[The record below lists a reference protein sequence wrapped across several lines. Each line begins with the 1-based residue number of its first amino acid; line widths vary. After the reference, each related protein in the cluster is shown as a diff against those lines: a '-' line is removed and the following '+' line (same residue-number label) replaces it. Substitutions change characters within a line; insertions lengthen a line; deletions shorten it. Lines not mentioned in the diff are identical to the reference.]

1 MITINLLPVREE
13 RRRAGVVQ
21 LLALMGVSLAV
32 SLAVVALMHWS
43 VKSDIEQSVRLAA
56 QTQKQVDQFGPQL
69 KQVEEYRKVKTD
81 IERKLDVIDQLSDAR
96 SGPVHVFN
104 ELSGQIPDR
113 VWIHRIEILD
123 GTITL
128 QGMSLDNEL
137 VALFLTGLEDS
148 RYFKSVEL
156 LKTEAKVKD
165 GFKLNAFEVSA
176 QLTSPAAERR
186 RIEKASAS
194 GSPQDPGNAARG
206 LRALTGKKL

>member
-69 KQVEEYRKVKTD
+69 KQVEEYRTVKTD
-81 IERKLDVIDQLSDAR
+81 IERKLDVIERLSDAR
-96 SGPVHVFN
+96 SGPVHVFD
-104 ELSGQIPDR
+104 ELAAQIPER
-113 VWIHRIEILD
+113 VWLNKIDILD
-123 GTITL
+123 GQITV

-148 RYFKSVEL
+148 SYFKNVEL
-156 LKTEAKVKD
+156 LKTEAKTKD
-165 GFKLNAFEVSA
+165 GFKLNAFEVTA
-176 QLTSPAAERR
+176 FLTSPAAERR
-186 RIEKASAS
+186 QLERGSAS
-194 GSPQDPGNAARG
+194 LAGE
-206 LRALTGKKL
+206 KL

>member
-21 LLALMGVSLAV
+21 LLALMGASLAV

-69 KQVEEYRKVKTD
+69 KQVEEYRTVKTD
-81 IERKLDVIDQLSDAR
+81 IERKLDVIERLSDAR
-96 SGPVHVFN
+96 SGPVHVFD
-104 ELSGQIPDR
+104 ELAAQIPER
-113 VWIHRIEILD
+113 VWLNKIDILD
-123 GTITL
+123 GQITV

-148 RYFKSVEL
+148 SYFKNVEL
-156 LKTEAKVKD
+156 LKTEAKTTD
-165 GFKLNAFEVSA
+165 GFKLNAFEVTA
-176 QLTSPAAERR
+176 LLTSPAAELRQLER
-186 RIEKASAS
+186 GSAS
-194 GSPQDPGNAARG
+194 LAGE
-206 LRALTGKKL
+206 KL

>member
-69 KQVEEYRKVKTD
+69 KQVEEYRTVKTD
-81 IERKLDVIDQLSDAR
+81 IERKLDVIERLSDAR
-96 SGPVHVFN
+96 SGPVHVFD
-104 ELSGQIPDR
+104 ELAAQIPER
-113 VWIHRIEILD
+113 VWLNKIDILD
-123 GTITL
+123 GQITL

-148 RYFKSVEL
+148 SYFKNVEL
-156 LKTEAKVKD
+156 LKTEAKTTD
-165 GFKLNAFEVSA
+165 GFKLNAFEVTA
-176 QLTSPAAERR
+176 LLTSPAAELRR
-186 RIEKASAS
+186 LDRGSAS
-194 GSPQDPGNAARG
+194 LAGE
-206 LRALTGKKL
+206 KL

>member
-81 IERKLDVIDQLSDAR
+81 IERKLDVIERLSDAR
-96 SGPVHVFN
+96 SGPVHVFD
-104 ELSGQIPDR
+104 ELAAQIPER
-113 VWIHRIEILD
+113 VWLNKIDILD
-123 GTITL
+123 GQITV

-148 RYFKSVEL
+148 SYFKNVEL
-156 LKTEAKVKD
+156 LKTEAKTTD
-165 GFKLNAFEVSA
+165 GFKLNAFEVTA
-176 QLTSPAAERR
+176 LLTSPAAELRQLER
-186 RIEKASAS
+186 GSAS
-194 GSPQDPGNAARG
+194 LAGE
-206 LRALTGKKL
+206 KL